1 MIRRPPRSTL
11 FPYTTLFRSR
21 VRIGA
26 VATVV
31 KRQIS
36 KRSGA
41 EYARL
46 TLEDFHG
53 TAEAL
58 VFPEAWAK
66 LNDVIHADGALL
78 FTGGHSARDR
88 DEEQIGRASCRE
100 RV

>member
-1 MIRRPPRSTL
+1 
-11 FPYTTLFRSR
+11 
-21 VRIGA
+21 VAA
-26 VATVV
+26 VVTVV

-36 KRSGA
+36 KKTGA

-66 LNDVIHADGALL
+66 LNDVIRTDRALL
-78 FTGGHSARDR
+78 LAGSYSGATGTRSRR
-88 DEEQIGRASCRE
+88 RSSWR
-100 RV
+100 RRSRSTS